1 MASYD
6 SDSDVDDAKSF
17 TETSVLLGYASKD
30 ADDDTISRLGGVPDW
45 LNPDKAP
52 SAALARCKI
61 CNEMMVLLLQLNGEL
76 PEKFPGHDRRIYVFS
91 CRKQACRR
99 KQGSIRALRG
109 TRISKEAAAAA
120 AAAKEAKAAE
130 EARKK
135 AEANKPKNDGPG
147 LGDALFGA
155 KSGASGGNPFA
166 SSANPFSSNS
176 AGSGAS
182 SNPFGSASSSNP
194 FASPSATPKP
204 DAPKTETPKA
214 EEVTPKDL
222 SKTFAET
229 LSLNNTQK
237 PAGPP
242 PAPEPWPESAKLP
255 KPYPVSYL
263 SEADYEILEPEP
275 PAVPQNVSMEVDDTP
290 GDAGPG
296 SGLDK
301 DVFESSMDAMFQKFA
316 DRLAQNPDQSIRYE
330 FGGQPLIYSKKD
342 AVGKVLTAAAAV
354 GRSGMPGC
362 GNCGAGRVFEVQ
374 MTPQAITELESE
386 ELGLEGMDWGT
397 VIVGVCEADCQE
409 RTVGDGE
416 AGYLEE
422 WCGVQWEELQQ

>member
-1 MASYD
+1 MPSYD

-30 ADDDTISRLGGVPDW
+30 ADDDTISRLGGSPEW
-45 LNPDKAP
+45 LNPDVAP
-52 SAALARCKI
+52 SAALARCKV

-99 KQGSIRALRG
+99 KQGSIRAIRG
-109 TRISKEAAAAA
+109 TRISKEAAAAV

-130 EARKK
+130 EAKRK
-135 AEANKPKNDGPG
+135 ANASKPKNNGPG
-147 LGDALFGA
+147 LGEALFGA
-155 KSGASGGNPFA
+155 KPGASGANPFS
-166 SSANPFSSNS
+166 SSANPFSSNA
-176 AGSGAS
+176 AGTSG
-182 SNPFGSASSSNP
+182 NPFSSGSSNP
-194 FASPSATPKP
+194 FAPAPTAPKP
-204 DAPKTETPKA
+204 DATETKPPNA
-214 EEVTPKDL
+214 EEVTPQEL

-229 LSLNNTQK
+229 LSINNTQK

-242 PAPEPWPESAKLP
+242 PAPEPWPESARLP

-263 SEADYEILEPEP
+263 SEADYEILEPEA

-290 GDAGPG
+290 GDSGPG

-301 DVFESSMDAMFQKFA
+301 EVFESSMDAIFQKFA

-354 GRSGMPGC
+354 GRSGMPRC

-397 VIVGVCEADCQE
+397 IIIGVCEADCQNM
-409 RTVGDGE
+409 TVGEGE
-416 AGYLEE
+416 AAYLEE

>member
-1 MASYD
+1 MPSYD

-30 ADDDTISRLGGVPDW
+30 AGEDSISRLGGSPEW
-45 LNPDKAP
+45 LNPDVAP
-52 SAALARCKI
+52 SASLARCKV

-76 PEKFPGHDRRIYVFS
+76 PEKFPGHDRRLYVFS

-99 KQGSIRALRG
+99 KQGSIRAVRG
-109 TRISKEAAAAA
+109 TKISKEAAASAA
-120 AAAKEAKAAE
+120 LVKEAKAAE
-130 EARKK
+130 DARKK
-135 AEANKPKNDGPG
+135 AEASKPKNDGPG
-147 LGDALFGA
+147 LGEALFGA
-155 KSGASGGNPFA
+155 KPGASSANPFA

-176 AGSGAS
+176 ASAS
-182 SNPFGSASSSNP
+182 ASANPFSSGPSNP
-194 FASPSATPKP
+194 FASAPAAPKP
-204 DAPKTETPKA
+204 DAPKAEPPKA
-214 EEVTPKDL
+214 EEVTPKD
-222 SKTFAET
+222 SP
-229 LSLNNTQK
+229 K
-237 PAGPP
+237 P
-242 PAPEPWPESAKLP
+242 LP
-255 KPYPVSYL
+255 KPY
-263 SEADYEILEPEP
+263 YEILEPEA
-275 PAVPQNVSMEVDDTP
+275 PAVPQNVSMDVDDATA
-290 GDAGPG
+290 DSGPG
-296 SGLDK
+296 SGMDK
-301 DVFESSMDAMFQKFA
+301 EVFESSMDAIFQKFA

-374 MTPQAITELESE
+374 LTPQAITELESE

-397 VIVGVCEADCQE
+397 IIVGVCEADCQE
-409 RTVGDGE
+409 RTVGEGE